1 MAWHLCAWL
10 GAEVIC
16 VSPRNLRELKH
27 FGFSENRIHTVRN
40 GVPRPSHELRLPSS
54 EGRHGI
60 RVCMISRLAPP
71 KRVDRFIE
79 AIASAYVIEPD
90 IHGIVAGQGPL
101 IEELVTLRDE
111 TSAPVEFIGFHP
123 NPAELMLASDIVCLT
138 SDIEAAPLVL
148 MEAAA
153 CGRPVVATDCGD
165 VSEIVVHGVTGLI
178 CMEKTPEALA
188 QAILK
193 LAGNPE
199 LRRAMGEA
207 ASMRWKEFLSADAM
221 LDGYARILIG

>member
-1 MAWHLCAWL
+1 
-10 GAEVIC
+10 
-16 VSPRNLRELKH
+16 
-27 FGFSENRIHTVRN
+27 
-40 GVPRPSHELRLPSS
+40 
-54 EGRHGI
+54 
-60 RVCMISRLAPP
+60 MISRLAPP